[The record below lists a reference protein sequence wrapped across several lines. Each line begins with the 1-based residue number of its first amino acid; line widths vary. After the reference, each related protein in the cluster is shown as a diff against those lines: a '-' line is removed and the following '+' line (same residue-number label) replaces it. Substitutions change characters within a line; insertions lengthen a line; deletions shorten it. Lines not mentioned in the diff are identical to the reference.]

1 MTTEVKTLE
10 PTGML
15 DGAAAHDLKNQVLDV
30 LRQGAD
36 GVLLNLAGITFMNS
50 SGIGALVATLKAVR
64 EKDKQLYICG
74 LTDQVR
80 MIFELTKM
88 DRVFTLYT
96 DVADFE
102 AKVAAVE

>member
-36 GVLLNLAGITFMNS
+36 GVLLNMAGITFMNS

-88 DRVFTLYT
+88 DRVFTLYA

>member
-1 MTTEVKTLE
+1 MATDVRTIV
-10 PTGML
+10 PAGML
-15 DGAAAHDLKNQVLDV
+15 DGAAAHELKNQVLDS
-30 LRQGAD
+30 LRQGSD

-50 SGIGALVATLKAVR
+50 SGIGALVSTLKAVR
-64 EKDKQLYICG
+64 EQGKQLYICG

-88 DRVFTLYT
+88 DRVFDLYA

-102 AKVAAVE
+102 AKVVTVD

>member
-10 PTGML
+10 PAGML
-15 DGAAAHDLKNQVLDV
+15 DGAAAHDLKNQVLDL
-30 LRQGAD
+30 LREGAD
-36 GVLLNLAGITFMNS
+36 GVLLNLSGITFMNS
-50 SGIGALVATLKAVR
+50 SGIGALVSTLKAVR

-88 DRVFTLYT
+88 DRVFNLYS

-102 AKVAAVE
+102 AKVAAVG